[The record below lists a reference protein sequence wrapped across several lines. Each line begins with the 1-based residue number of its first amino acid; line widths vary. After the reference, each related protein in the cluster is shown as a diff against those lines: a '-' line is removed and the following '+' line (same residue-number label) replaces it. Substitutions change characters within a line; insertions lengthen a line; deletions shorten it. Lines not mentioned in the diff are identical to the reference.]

1 MDRNLRW
8 LGFGSAVR
16 ASGLSLIL
24 PYFVLYLRNVLG
36 LSYVA
41 LGILSTLVG
50 IIPLALVPAAGLLA
64 DRAGRR
70 SLFLLG
76 LVGEAAGIGLAA
88 FSMQE
93 RSLVGVIASVVGAT
107 SAGTLAGP
115 ALSAY
120 IADLA
125 TGSDRTRGFTT
136 QRIGWNVG
144 FTLGVLGGG
153 ALIGLVGFAE
163 VGYGAT
169 LLLAGA
175 LAVLALRLDP
185 SPYDLARSTSA
196 GGPGVPRPPPRRVHT
211 TLSLLARDR
220 VFLVMCASVALA
232 QVAVA
237 QWSPILPL
245 YANTVLGIPYS
256 WIGAALALNG
266 LLVVVAQAPT
276 TEAAIGHRHTT
287 VLHLGILLYAA
298 GFLVLAFVALLP
310 ALVLAIFFASV
321 FVLTMGENVLSIPVQ
336 TLPSNFAPASDI
348 AAYNGA
354 FAAIIGI
361 GQLVAPTIGGL
372 VLAATANPALTW
384 GILVLPIVPAL
395 LLSQLYV
402 VPRIRASANR
412 A

>member
-8 LGFGSAVR
+8 MGFGSAVR

-36 LSYVA
+36 LSYVS

-50 IIPLALVPAAGLLA
+50 IVPLALVPAAGLLA

-70 SLFLLG
+70 RLFLLG
-76 LVGEAAGIGLAA
+76 LLGEAAGIGLAA

-93 RSLVGVIASVVGAT
+93 RSLLGVIASVVGAT

-125 TGSDRTRGFTT
+125 TGADRTRGFTT
-136 QRIGWNVG
+136 QRIGWNIG
-144 FTLGVLGGG
+144 FTLGVFGGG
-153 ALIGLVGFAE
+153 AMLGLFGFAG

-169 LLLAGA
+169 LLLAGG

-185 SPYDLARSTSA
+185 SPYDLARSTA
-196 GGPGVPRPPPRRVHT
+196 PGAPKPPPRRVGT
-211 TLSLLARDR
+211 TLSLLMHDR
-220 VFLVMCASVALA
+220 VFLAMCASVALA

-245 YANTVLGIPYS
+245 YANTVLGIPYA

-276 TEAAIGHRHTT
+276 TEAAIGHRHTS

-298 GFLVLAFVALLP
+298 GFLVLGFVALLP
-310 ALVLAIFFASV
+310 AIVLGIFFASV

-354 FAAIIGI
+354 FAAIIGV
-361 GQLVAPTIGGL
+361 GQLLAPTIGGL
-372 VLAATANPALTW
+372 VLATSVGPALTW
-384 GILVLPIVPAL
+384 GILVLPVVPAL

-402 VPRIRASANR
+402 VPRIRASTNR